1 MKTISS
7 DSQAQVAPN
16 LVRWGAVFA
25 GTVIALGLFALVN
38 SLWLAIAYSDAD
50 GSGWITGNL
59 AWFLGGTAVVSLF
72 LAGLLAGFLSGVRG
86 AKSGLLNGLTAWGVL
101 FVASVLTVVP
111 GLTAITTNLGTGIA
125 AGTNTIGGAVGPAGG
140 AVSAESAVWTTFWSL
155 LIGAAVAGLGGIAGG
170 AAKRE
175 VQLADTDVRGQD
187 DHATAVAP
195 VSSVTVERP
204 ARPADRVGGP
214 LTTPRVRD
222 GAEPL
227 R

>member
-1 MKTISS
+1 MRIIGS

-25 GTVIALGLFALVN
+25 GTVIALGFFALVN
-38 SLWLAIAYSDAD
+38 ALWLATAYSDAD

-59 AWFLGGTAVVSLF
+59 AWFLGATAVVSLF

-86 AKSGLLNGLTAWGVL
+86 AKSGLLNGLTAWGLL

-111 GLTAITTNLGTGIA
+111 GLTAITSSLGTGIA

-155 LIGAAVAGLGGIAGG
+155 LIGAVVAGLGGIAGG

-175 VQLADTDVRGQD
+175 VQLADTDTRGHQ
-187 DHATAVAP
+187 DHATPLAP
-195 VSSVTVERP
+195 ASSVTVERP
-204 ARPADRVGGP
+204 ARPADRSGRPV
-214 LTTPRVRD
+214 TTARAGDSV
-222 GAEPL
+222 EPL